1 MNLIDLYIHEVT
13 RRLPE
18 RNREDIALE
27 LQSTIADMLPDD
39 PTEAEV
45 KQVLTQL
52 GNPAVLASNYR
63 DRPMHLIG
71 PKYFDVYINLLKV
84 VLPIAMIITFIV
96 LIGKIIVTSSGD
108 QTIGAFIA
116 MIISQTVWQL
126 ISTAMQTAFWI
137 TLVFAIIERTDK
149 VADQIPVTMNFKT
162 WTPDDLKQITPIPI
176 KKRITKWHVFGSLL
190 WTAIWATV
198 YFNASNLLGIY
209 NNRGQ
214 GLTFES
220 PIFNQ
225 NVLQSYWLLIVLIIA
240 LEIALAIYKALKK
253 QWTNKV
259 AIFNTVTQIVAL
271 GILIVIFTNPNLWND
286 TFIIQFNEALS
297 INKNVE
303 TWAAQTSRITI
314 AVVLIFTVIDII
326 DGFRKARL

>member
-39 PTEAEV
+39 PTEVEV

-52 GNPAVLASNYR
+52 GNPAVMASGYL

-71 PKYFDVYINLLKV
+71 PKYYDVYINLLKL
-84 VLPIAMIITFIV
+84 VLPIAMTISLIIHIGTLIVSSSGTQTVATIV
-96 LIGKIIVTSSGD
+96 LGV
-108 QTIGAFIA
+108 F
-116 MIISQTVWQL
+116 SQGFVQL
-126 ISTAMQTAFWI
+126 LHTAMQTIFWI

-149 VADQIPVTMNFKT
+149 VADQMPVTMNFKT

-176 KKRITKWHVFGSLL
+176 KKRITKWHIFGSLL
-190 WTAIWATV
+190 WTAIWVTV

-209 NNRGQ
+209 TNRGQ
-214 GLTFES
+214 ELTFET

-225 NVLQSYWLLIVLIIA
+225 DVLQSYWLLIVLIIA

-303 TWAAQTSRITI
+303 TWATQTSRITI
-314 AVVLIFTVIDII
+314 AVVLIFTVIDIV
-326 DGFRKARL
+326 DGFRKAHL